1 MKAVAALP
9 VGSRLLIIPD
19 HMTYGPMFY
28 VPGQRFCWQL
38 TEKKT
43 LQSGMRE
50 RLPDYLFV
58 ERAQPDFIITG
69 PVLPEVLIAYFER
82 KFGKGTYRLRGYLK
96 EDMRDLSRPEIPW
109 HSFGPPS
116 KDGKWPAAIIEAVKP
131 SS

>member
-1 MKAVAALP
+1 
-9 VGSRLLIIPD
+9 
-19 HMTYGPMFY
+19 
-28 VPGQRFCWQL
+28 
-38 TEKKT
+38 
-43 LQSGMRE
+43 MRE

-116 KDGKWPAAIIEAVKP
+116 KDGSGPLAIIEAVSP
-131 SS
+131 RVESLHDLFRIRAYAVFSGSGRD